1 MRATNK
7 TAHAAQ
13 QARSDGRDRK
23 SDVAPTAQQVDVD
36 AREERLFLALDI
48 DKDHHVRR
56 RELDEMLHLAGLSI
70 EDSRLRRSRDALL
83 EAEQLRAPKPVVVD
97 IAIPKSDFCKA
108 IRHDILLIE
117 RALQGNMV
125 VPDFDDFCRDIDE
138 IYATVRQNRA
148 GAAANYIPQL
158 DLPEP
163 EVDSFGVALCTV
175 DGQRHAVG
183 DTDVS
188 FTVQSNCKPV
198 NYCLALEE
206 HGVSKVHMHVGR
218 EPSGATFNALTLNAD
233 GRPHNPMINAGA
245 IVACSLVGLNRAG
258 QSRSAADPNNRG
270 FAGHR
275 FAYVLDAWAA
285 LAGGVRPGFN
295 NAVFLSERE
304 TADRNFALGY
314 FMREKGAFPPGINL
328 QEVLEFY
335 FQCCSIE
342 VTTRMMSVVA
352 ATLANGGICPV
363 TGERVFST
371 ETVQHCLSLMYSC
384 GMYDYSGEFA
394 FKVGLPAKSGV
405 AGALMIVVP
414 NVMGIC
420 CWSPRLDRNG
430 NSVRGTD
437 FCDRLVATFNFH
449 NYDNLT
455 GVSAKR
461 DPRISRIQ
469 AQAARVTELIWAAS
483 KGDLGA
489 IQREHIRGADLNSA
503 DYDGRT
509 PLHLAAAEGQLA
521 IVEYFVERT
530 AGDRAVNVNPRDRW
544 GGTPLDDAVLS
555 GHEHVAAFLRRVGG
569 VQARSVPAAESSAA
583 GAAYPPADPARTI
596 ELIWAASEGDIPAVR
611 RLMARGVPLQIA
623 DYDRRTPLHL
633 AASEGRQE
641 TVRFLLEQGVDREP
655 RDRWG
660 CTPLDDASRH
670 GHEDVVRLLELT
682 RDEVAAPV
690 TLAHKPH
697 PEGVSL

>member
-1 MRATNK
+1 MRAERER
-7 TAHAAQ
+7 
-13 QARSDGRDRK
+13 ARSPRPERADGPDGK
-23 SDVAPTAQQVDVD
+23 SDIAQEHARAQRFAEFD
-36 AREERLFLALDI
+36 AREERLFTALDI

-56 RELDEMLHLAGLSI
+56 RELDEMLRLAGLSI

-83 EAEQLRAPKPVVVD
+83 EAEQQRAPKPVAVD
-97 IAIPKSDFCKA
+97 IAIPKADFCQA

-125 VPDFDDFCRDIDE
+125 VPDFDDFCSEIDKLH
-138 IYATVRQNRA
+138 AAVRPNRT
-148 GAAANYIPQL
+148 GKAADYIPQL
-158 DLPEP
+158 NLPEP
-163 EVDSFGVALCTV
+163 QADAFGIALCTV

-183 DTDVS
+183 EADAS
-188 FTVQSNCKPV
+188 FTVQSTCKPI
-198 NYCLALEE
+198 NYCLALQE
-206 HGVSKVHMHVGR
+206 HGVAKVHQHIGR

-245 IVACSLVGLNRAG
+245 IMAAALVGRAAPG
-258 QSRSAADPNNRG
+258 LAAEGPQHA

-275 FAYVLDAWAA
+275 FAYVLDTWEAMT
-285 LAGGVRPGFN
+285 GGIRPGFN

-304 TADRNFALGY
+304 TADRNFALAY
-314 FMREKGAFPPGINL
+314 FMREKGAFPAGTNL

-342 VTTRMMSVVA
+342 VTARMMSVVA

-363 TGERVFST
+363 TGARVFGT

-414 NVMGIC
+414 NVMGMC
-420 CWSPRLDRNG
+420 TWSPRLDRNG

-455 GVSAKR
+455 GVSVKR

-469 AQAARVTELIWAAS
+469 AQAGRVTELIWAAS

-489 IQREHIRGADLNSA
+489 IQREHIRGADLNCA

-521 IVEYFVERT
+521 VAEYLVK
-530 AGDRAVNVNPRDRW
+530 RAADARPVNVNPRDRW
-544 GGTPLDDAVLS
+544 HGTPLDDAIVS
-555 GHEHVAAFLRRVGG
+555 GHEQVAALLRRAGG
-569 VQARSVPAAESSAA
+569 IQGRNASLREVPMTRVDQ
-583 GAAYPPADPARTI
+583 PHADPARTI
-596 ELIWAASEGDIPAVR
+596 ELIWAAGEGDILVVR
-611 RLMARGVPLQIA
+611 RLMARGVPLHVA

-633 AASEGRQE
+633 AASEGRLE
-641 TVRFLLEQGVDREP
+641 TVRFLLEQGVP
-655 RDRWG
+655 ASPQDRWG
-660 CTPLDDASRH
+660 YTPLDDARRH
-670 GHEDVVRLLELT
+670 GHEVIAELLEGRAADT
-682 RDEVAAPV
+682 AAAVTVA
-690 TLAHKPH
+690 
-697 PEGVSL
+697 